1 LCMRVVRSRR
11 HVYYFAIYT
20 ISALWLHEPRIRLFR
35 FQKLAQVLAR
45 CECMKKSKIHRDDP
59 GTVSIE
65 AAIVLIAFII
75 ATVTFAFMAMTMGL
89 FVTQR
94 GRESIQ
100 QGISESGNPLAID
113 GDTLIRG
120 KNATKSSIDAMMI
133 PLKVFGVKYVP
144 MGQNVTEI
152 GLQIENRTAYADIYM
167 GTNTT
172 VNPMDT
178 QLDTL
183 VSSVGKGTG
192 AFLFLGNSNGD
203 DALDFNEK
211 GYLIIHFAT
220 ADEPNEGEQVYVE
233 IRPERGVPLSVDFVV
248 PPQTTQ
254 WWSAV
259 GR

>member
-1 LCMRVVRSRR
+1 MLVG
-11 HVYYFAIYT
+11 
-20 ISALWLHEPRIRLFR
+20 
-35 FQKLAQVLAR
+35 
-45 CECMKKSKIHRDDP
+45 CECMKKSKVRRNNQ

-100 QGISESGNPLAID
+100 QGISESGNPLAIG

-120 KNATKSSIDAMMI
+120 KNADMSSIDAMMI
-133 PLKVFGVKYVP
+133 PLKVFDVKYVS

-152 GLQIENRTAYADIYM
+152 SLQVENRTAYADVYM
-167 GTNTT
+167 GTNNT
-172 VNPMDT
+172 VNSLDV
-178 QLDTL
+178 QFDTL
-183 VSSVGKGTG
+183 VSRVGNCTG
-192 AFLFLGNSNGD
+192 AMLFVGNSNGD

-220 ADEPNEGEQVYVE
+220 ADEPIEGERVYVE
-233 IRPERGVPLSVDFVV
+233 IRPERGVPLSVDFAV

-254 WWSAV
+254 GWSAV

>member
-1 LCMRVVRSRR
+1 MN
-11 HVYYFAIYT
+11 
-20 ISALWLHEPRIRLFR
+20 
-35 FQKLAQVLAR
+35 
-45 CECMKKSKIHRDDP
+45 KSKVRRDNQ

-120 KNATKSSIDAMMI
+120 KNGTRSSIDAMMI

-144 MGQNVTEI
+144 MGPNVTEI
-152 GLQIENRTAYADIYM
+152 SLQVENRTAYADIYM
-167 GTNTT
+167 GTNNT
-172 VNPMDT
+172 VNPMET
-178 QLDTL
+178 QFDTL
-183 VSSVGKGTG
+183 VSSVGNRTR
-192 AFLFLGNSNGD
+192 AMLFVGNSNGD

-211 GYLIIHFAT
+211 GYMIIHFAT
-220 ADEPNEGEQVYVE
+220 ADEPFGGEQLHVE
-233 IRPERGVPLSVDFVV
+233 IKPERGIPLSVDFVA

-254 WWSAV
+254 GWSAV
-259 GR
+259 GE